1 MDKSCK
7 STGYIETLRI
17 ALRENHFFAR
27 LITFGMVPL
36 FWRVF
41 VGLGLRLHYDTPN
54 LTIFGVIGIWVGV
67 LVGYNLYYRWIF
79 PEKRKA

>member
-7 STGYIETLRI
+7 SKRYVETLR
-17 ALRENHFFAR
+17 AVLRENNFLAR
-27 LITFGMVPL
+27 VITFAAVPL

-41 VGLGLRLHYDTPN
+41 VGLGLRWQYDMLN
-54 LTIFGVIGIWVGV
+54 LKIFGVIGIWVGV

-79 PEKRKA
+79 PEKRKS